1 MRKSVN
7 SLSVPRKKGAYSQ
20 VLKVGDFVFISGQ
33 VGLNK
38 DLSISESLIDQVK
51 TIFNNTNLLLE
62 ELKMHINQVVRT
74 VIYVVEGVDM
84 EVVDKIYEA
93 QFKHP
98 LPARSVI
105 FVSRLEVEAA
115 KIEISFDAIDL
126 SAYEAMQGCSGDG
139 CDGCEDED
147 CEHN

>member
-33 VGLNK
+33 SGINE
-38 DLSISESLIDQVK
+38 DMSLSKNLDNQVK
-51 TIFNNTNLLLE
+51 TIFNNTNLLLD

-74 VIYVVEGVDM
+74 VVYVVDGVDM
-84 EVVDKIYEA
+84 DVVDKIYEA

-98 LPARSVI
+98 LPARSVV
-105 FVSRLEVEAA
+105 FVNRLEDKDAL
-115 KIEISFDAIDL
+115 IEISFDAIDL

-139 CDGCEDED
+139 CDGCEDDD
-147 CEHN
+147 CEHS